1 MRDLHYFIK
10 VFVVSVILTIIT
22 LTIAKEA
29 LSATTQECQKFY
41 DSYIGPVVQARDDGV
56 PPGMMFNQLV
66 MVGIPPEL
74 ANNLIGMIYVVH
86 KDNDKEFIEND
97 YMNWCAG
104 QSADNA

>member
-1 MRDLHYFIK
+1 MRKIHAFAIAFLVTLI
-10 VFVVSVILTIIT
+10 TIS
-22 LTIAKEA
+22 IATEL

-74 ANNLIGMIYVVH
+74 ANNLVGMIYVVH

-104 QSADNA
+104 QSANNA

>member
-1 MRDLHYFIK
+1 MRYTAYFVK
-10 VFVVSVILTIIT
+10 VFVISVIVTFIT

-29 LSATTQECQKFY
+29 LSRTAEDCEKFY
-41 DSYIGPVVQARDDGV
+41 NSYIGPVIQARDDGV

-66 MVGIPPEL
+66 MVGIPQPL

-86 KDNDKEFIEND
+86 KDNDKEFIKND

-104 QSADNA
+104 ETL